1 MTGKCMRNARHGSKC
16 LTLTGLNDQKEETAL
31 LATLNYTLVIDEKP
45 RPRVY
50 IPHIPT
56 VQFGV
61 KRRGDG

>member
-31 LATLNYTLVIDEKP
+31 LATLNYTLVIDEKSKP
-45 RPRVY
+45 WVY
-50 IPHIPT
+50 TPHIPT
-56 VQFGV
+56 VQLRV

>member
-1 MTGKCMRNARHGSKC
+1 MTGKCMRNAKLGSKS

-45 RPRVY
+45 KPWVY

-56 VQFGV
+56 VQFRV